1 VGEEEEEA
9 CRWEYRRGFT
19 TWLHWYLLRDMTH
32 LFVSWLIYMCHDLS
46 MWHDIMVSRMWHDV
60 FRCAMTLSYV
70 SRLIHTWHGVLV
82 SLKWRDFVRYA
93 MTHAYVSWFN
103 TWNSALGSHL
113 GFSYVTWLIQM
124 CHDSFICVT
133 YTLQGFKQTGLVV
146 PLLALLLDIF
156 ARSGGR
162 PTIAHLFTQLRERF
176 WSYFGLVRVQVCVH
190 MRESET

>member
-1 VGEEEEEA
+1 
-9 CRWEYRRGFT
+9 
-19 TWLHWYLLRDMTH
+19 
-32 LFVSWLIYMCHDLS
+32 MCHDLS

-82 SLKWRDFVRYA
+82 SLKCRDFVRYA

-113 GFSYVTWLIQM
+113 GFSYVTWLIQMCHDSFICVMTSYVTWFVGFPCVTWLIQM